1 MIRVGFLKL
10 GNIATAPMIEL
21 LLDERAERED
31 IEVRV
36 VTTGANM
43 SPMQAEEAAKTMLSL
58 RPQIVFITSPNAS
71 TPGPKRAREI
81 VSEGGVSTVVVSDG
95 PKKIVDSLAKK
106 GMGCIIVEA
115 DSMIG
120 ARREFL
126 DPVEMALFN
135 SDTIRVLAVTG
146 AYTILCKTID
156 ELISTLKEGRELE
169 LPSLVINSTIA
180 TEAAG
185 FENPYAKAKAHA
197 AFEIAKR
204 VSSITTEACFRVKEW
219 EVYTSLCAAA
229 HEMMRAAAKLADEAR
244 EIEKYGNSV
253 LRMPHYD
260 DGSILVKRALIEKPK
275 SR

>member
-1 MIRVGFLKL
+1 LIRVGFLKL

-43 SPMQAEEAAKTMLSL
+43 SPEQAEEAAKTLLSL
-58 RPQIVFITSPNAS
+58 KPRIVLITSPNAS

-81 VSEGGVSTVVVSDG
+81 ISGEGVPTVVVSDG
-95 PKKIVDSLAKK
+95 PKKIVESLAKK
-106 GMGCIIVEA
+106 GIGCIIVEA

-135 SDTIRVLAVTG
+135 SDVIKVLAVTG
-146 AYTILCKTID
+146 AYTLLFKTID
-156 ELISTLKEGRELE
+156 GLITDLKEGREPK
-169 LPSLVINSTIA
+169 LPSLVINSALA

-185 FENPYAKAKAHA
+185 FKNPYAKAKAYA
-197 AFEIAKR
+197 AYEIARR
-204 VSSITTEACFRVKEW
+204 VSSLTTEACFKVKEW

-229 HEMMRAAAKLADEAR
+229 HEMMRIAASLADEAR
-244 EIEKYGNSV
+244 EIEKYGDSV

-260 DGSILVKRALIEKPK
+260 DGTILVKRALIEKPK
-275 SR
+275 GK